1 MKKDRKMI
9 IWYIIAGLI
18 GVISVSVFILLISLG
33 QPAGV
38 IAIGAIFILLD
49 IAMWCIIFSVMTV
62 RYPKNDIN
70 EYFCDFNKADFIG
83 CADGNYIFKVI
94 RNGNSGVWTMHNGQ
108 IELRFDMDGYLFPKA
123 YICTYFIRNIHYI
136 TLNALHLPFDKLFA
150 SLKLHSKNRYKNVEL
165 IFIYGKKE
173 KHFKIVLDGKSRVSF
188 LQHFILQAPYL
199 SLRGR
204 RNRVDGH
211 MNDFRYKLG
220 GQ

>member
-1 MKKDRKMI
+1 M
-9 IWYIIAGLI
+9 
-18 GVISVSVFILLISLG
+18 
-33 QPAGV
+33 
-38 IAIGAIFILLD
+38 
-49 IAMWCIIFSVMTV
+49 
-62 RYPKNDIN
+62 
-70 EYFCDFNKADFIG
+70 
-83 CADGNYIFKVI
+83 
-94 RNGNSGVWTMHNGQ
+94 
-108 IELRFDMDGYLFPKA
+108 
-123 YICTYFIRNIHYI
+123 
-136 TLNALHLPFDKLFA
+136 
-150 SLKLHSKNRYKNVEL
+150 EL